1 LKAASLWR
9 ILILYHIQ
17 FVLKR
22 TIKAHLCSLFS
33 HIKEFW
39 QLLLGKIEKGTRCCF
54 PVKTGPVH
62 KGEPAG
68 RQPAVRK
75 GNENQIFFNYIPLNA
90 KGRLKGNA
98 PAIAGKGC
106 HEAN

>member
-68 RQPAVRK
+68 RQPAIRK
-75 GNENQIFFNYIPLNA
+75 RDKNQVFFSDIPLDS

-98 PAIAGKGC
+98 PAIPSKRR
-106 HEAN
+106 HQAN